1 MAALSQFHGVRP
13 ARQLWKPRPRR
24 VPERAALALR
34 GREGVSAE
42 TRPPPGGR
50 PAGRR
55 GRRGR
60 GPGRPSAPEPGS
72 PPATQRLAELRGAE
86 GGVFPEWGCRE
97 GTGDPRSWS
106 GESTAQRKGAGETG
120 RAGAGRGGVGG
131 SGAGSG
137 RRGSGE
143 ERLRSRREP
152 GVRGGKGR
160 AERTAGARRAG
171 HSPGEPGRRRRG
183 RSCGPSHPLPGGGK
197 EGAWNVRNEGWYEM
211 RAAEEGA
218 GGSGGPGPSG
228 WSLGRRPAGA
238 GAGRERGGGRGADG
252 PGTPTPNFDLGF
264 WIRPPPLPAHQRS
277 L

>member
-1 MAALSQFHGVRP
+1 MDQSAGGAVAALSQFHGVRP

-86 GGVFPEWGCRE
+86 GGVFPEPGCRE

-106 GESTAQRKGAGETG
+106 GITCPPDAVKTMKDKTSAPTLDELIIPPG
-120 RAGAGRGGVGG
+120 RTL
-131 SGAGSG
+131 SE
-137 RRGSGE
+137 RGS
-143 ERLRSRREP
+143 
-152 GVRGGKGR
+152 
-160 AERTAGARRAG
+160 
-171 HSPGEPGRRRRG
+171 
-183 RSCGPSHPLPGGGK
+183 
-197 EGAWNVRNEGWYEM
+197 
-211 RAAEEGA
+211 
-218 GGSGGPGPSG
+218 
-228 WSLGRRPAGA
+228 
-238 GAGRERGGGRGADG
+238 
-252 PGTPTPNFDLGF
+252 LGF
-264 WIRPPPLPAHQRS
+264 QQTHQNHLVS
-277 L
+277 